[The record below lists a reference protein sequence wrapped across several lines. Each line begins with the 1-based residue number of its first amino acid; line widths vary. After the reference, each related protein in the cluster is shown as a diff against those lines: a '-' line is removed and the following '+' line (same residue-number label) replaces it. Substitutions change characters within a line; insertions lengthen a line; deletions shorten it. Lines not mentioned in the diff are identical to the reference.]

1 MRKGVALGVVALAL
15 AAMQPRSTAA
25 TTGTIEGRVLD
36 GSTDEPLAGVQVTLT
51 SGTAQGE
58 TDTETVTTD
67 GKGRYHFE
75 ELATGDDLFYA
86 LDARYKGGLFP
97 GSAITLPDDTEERP
111 VIDTTLKV
119 WDTINDP
126 ASIVIERNDVF
137 VIESEDGKVGILEAF
152 QITNVSD
159 KAYIGRGGSM
169 ETSGDSST
177 PSLGFALPSGAEQ
190 EQLQIYESSLDIP
203 QLLRTDFGFG
213 ITTAIPPGNFTIT
226 YTYDLSGT
234 AASYDL
240 SRRVLYP
247 TLNFAVFTSEKLVVT
262 SNRLEAQGTVE
273 IRDRVYEQFSTED
286 DLEAGASVQIVAL
299 ADAGTPPGLIAGMIG
314 VLVLVALLGTIPFIR
329 RRRPKTTE
337 TQPLARDHLLQEI
350 ASLDLARERGEI
362 GEQEW
367 QAARQ
372 RLKERLEK
380 PTT

>member
-1 MRKGVALGVVALAL
+1 MRKGVMLGVVALAI
-15 AAMQPRSTAA
+15 AALQPQATAA
-25 TTGTIEGRVLD
+25 TTGTIKGRVLD
-36 GSTDEPLAGVQVTLT
+36 GSSDKPLAGVQVTLT
-51 SGTAQGE
+51 SGTSQGE
-58 TDTETVTTD
+58 TESETVTTD
-67 GKGRYHFE
+67 RQGRYRFDD
-75 ELATGDDLFYA
+75 LTTGDDLFYA

-97 GSAITLPDDTEERP
+97 GSAITLPDDTDEKP

-119 WDTINDP
+119 WDTIDDP

-137 VIESEDGKVGILEAF
+137 VIESEDGKVGVLEAF

-159 KAYIGRGGSM
+159 KAYIGRGASM
-169 ETSGDSST
+169 ETSGDAT
-177 PSLGFALPSGAEQ
+177 VPSLGFALPSGAEQ

-203 QLLRTDFGFG
+203 ELLRTDFGFG

-226 YTYDLSGT
+226 YTYDLPGT

-262 SNRLEAQGTVE
+262 SNRLESQGSVE

-286 DLEAGASVQIVAL
+286 DLEAGASVQVVAL

-314 VLVLVALLGTIPFIR
+314 VLVLVALLGTIPFLR

-337 TQPLARDHLLQEI
+337 THPSSRDEILREI
-350 ASLDLARERGEI
+350 ASLDLARERDEVS
-362 GEQEW
+362 EQEW

-380 PTT
+380 GPT

>member
-1 MRKGVALGVVALAL
+1 MAGVAALAL
-15 AAMQPRSTAA
+15 AAMQPQTTAA

-36 GSTDEPLAGVQVTLT
+36 GSTNEPLGGVQVTLT

-58 TDTETVTTD
+58 TETESVVTD
-67 GKGRYHFE
+67 PKGRYRFE
-75 ELATGDDLFYA
+75 DLTTGDDLFYA

-97 GSAITLPDDTEERP
+97 GSAITLPEDTEEEP

-119 WDTINDP
+119 WDTIDDP
-126 ASIVIERNDVF
+126 ASIVVERNDVF
-137 VIESEDGKVGILEAF
+137 VLESENGKVGVLEAF

-169 ETSGDSST
+169 ETSGNAPV
-177 PSLGFALPSGAEQ
+177 PSLGFSLPSGAEQ

-226 YTYDLSGT
+226 YTYSLPGT

-247 TLNFAVFTSEKLVVT
+247 TLNFAVFTSEKFVVT
-262 SNRLEAQGTVE
+262 SNRLEPQGSVE
-273 IRDRVYEQFSTED
+273 IRDRAYEQFSTKD
-286 DLEAGASVQIVAL
+286 DLDAGASVQITAL
-299 ADAGTPPGLIAGMIG
+299 ADAGTPPGLIAGMVG
-314 VLVLVALLGTIPFIR
+314 VLVLVALLGAIPFVR
-329 RRRPKTTE
+329 RRRPKTE
-337 TQPLARDHLLQEI
+337 TRPSSRAHIMQEI
-350 ASLDLARERGEI
+350 ASLDLARERDEI
-362 GEQEW
+362 GEPEW

-372 RLKERLEK
+372 HLKDKLEK
-380 PTT
+380 GPS